1 MAKMCFCV
9 TSVLVFLL
17 LWSQQ
22 TIKRPYACLCTVCIS
37 WVVTLWSAGTLTACC
52 CLQQQLQLFLCTDGL
67 APRNPGLCMLSSAW
81 DVLNIFLWTH
91 QFWQVTS
98 TLIFASESTSH
109 RFENLKNGKAMP
121 AIHKMLAKLDVL
133 AAGLSPRESQRVTSL
148 SMNALDTVTLHVGS
162 SYACRLWQK
171 LPSLALP

>member
-1 MAKMCFCV
+1 
-9 TSVLVFLL
+9 
-17 LWSQQ
+17 
-22 TIKRPYACLCTVCIS
+22 
-37 WVVTLWSAGTLTACC
+37 
-52 CLQQQLQLFLCTDGL
+52 
-67 APRNPGLCMLSSAW
+67 MLSSAW
-81 DVLNIFLWTH
+81 DVLNIFFWTH

-121 AIHKMLAKLDVL
+121 AIYKMLAKLDVL

-171 LPSLALP
+171 LPPLALP